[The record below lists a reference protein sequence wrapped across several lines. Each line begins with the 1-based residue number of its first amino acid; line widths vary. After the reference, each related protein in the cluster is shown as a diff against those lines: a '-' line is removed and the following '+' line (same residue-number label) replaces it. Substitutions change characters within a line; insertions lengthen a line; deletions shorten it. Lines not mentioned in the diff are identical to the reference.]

1 MMAITNQI
9 TIDTSAHL
17 LTVTQVVDDIFPL
30 SIVMTEMISDDMR
43 ALNIVT
49 RIQDLMSDDHLAP
62 CQRTCCQHSV
72 FFMIQTRANAR
83 PYLI

>member
-43 ALNIVT
+43 ALNIVKLGS
-49 RIQDLMSDDHLAP
+49 RI
-62 CQRTCCQHSV
+62 
-72 FFMIQTRANAR
+72 
-83 PYLI
+83 